1 MPKKVNP
8 IKYGRDDTLLE
19 EWLNFVGYL
28 TEGPRTKMLR
38 PQKTRAGKE
47 TRKEGL
53 CRLWPKTWVD
63 NLNEC
68 KTGLQIFVRTHQLSP
83 EETLIVVALL
93 LEQLAINAGLR
104 REIIMTPLLKDKG
117 EAASLLHF
125 SELMG
130 PNSHLLE
137 RKIIERSGMFGEDVL
152 IMSRAISALLG
163 KKFNRPRRQRPEWAR
178 RGRGAK
184 RELVESIDP
193 RVKLDDVV
201 LPEITREAIEDA
213 LFYVEQRNQI
223 LKDSGLDGV
232 VEKGT
237 GLAVLFYGP
246 PGTGKTMAAEAFAGA
261 IGKKASIVRTE
272 SVVNCYFGETEK
284 NISRLFSHAKKKD
297 LVIIFDEC
305 DSLFFNRP
313 RGGRYQDAVVSRE
326 VNTLLRGI
334 EEGDGVY
341 ILTSN
346 RADFLDPALD
356 RRLALKVFFAPP
368 DMECRLALW
377 LRLLP
382 KNHELEDGDLH
393 ELAARYPITG
403 GVIKQVALAVA
414 RRSVRKSSNVTM
426 NDVRSALTE
435 LKVEERRIGF

>member
-1 MPKKVNP
+1 MPKKSNP

-28 TEGPRTKMLR
+28 TEGPRTKTLR
-38 PQKTRAGKE
+38 PQKTRAVKE

-53 CRLWPKTWVD
+53 SRLWPKTWVD
-63 NLNEC
+63 NLDEC
-68 KTGLQIFVRTHQLSP
+68 KMGLQVFVRTHQLSP
-83 EETLIVVALL
+83 EETLIVIALL

-130 PNSHLLE
+130 PSSYLAE
-137 RKIIERSGMFGEDVL
+137 RKIIERSGVFGEDVL
-152 IMSRAISALLG
+152 LTSRAVSALLG
-163 KKFNRPRRQRPEWAR
+163 KKFNRWRRQRPEWAG
-178 RGRGAK
+178 RGREVKQG
-184 RELVESIDP
+184 LVESIEP

-201 LPEITREAIEDA
+201 LPEKTREEIEDA
-213 LFYVEQRNQI
+213 LFYVKQRNQI
-223 LKDSGLDGV
+223 LKDSGLEGV
-232 VEKGT
+232 IEKGT

-261 IGKKASIVRTE
+261 LGKKASIVRTE
-272 SVVNCYFGETEK
+272 SVINCYFGETEK
-284 NISRLFSHAKKKD
+284 NISRLFSQAGKKD

-313 RGGRYQDAVVSRE
+313 RGDRYQDAVVARE
-326 VNTLLRGI
+326 VNILLRGI
-334 EEGDGVY
+334 EEGEGIYV
-341 ILTSN
+341 LTSN
-346 RADFLDPALD
+346 RAEFLDPALD
-356 RRLALKVFFAPP
+356 RRLAFKIFFAPP
-368 DMECRLALW
+368 DLECRLALW

-382 KNHELEDGDLH
+382 KNHELDDNDFR
-393 ELAARYPITG
+393 ELAARYPVTG
-403 GVIKQVALAVA
+403 GIIKQVALAVA
-414 RRSVRKSSNVTM
+414 RRSARKGSNVTM
-426 NDVRSALTE
+426 NDILAALNQ